1 MTKSFVFDA
10 CHNLALENLLLRFLR
25 ECCVQGLDVAAKDTF
40 GMTEW
45 QMRKELL
52 EIQRCRSEKRR
63 YLSQE
68 VHNLKYSG

>member
-10 CHNLALENLLLRFLR
+10 CQNLAVENLLLRFLR
-25 ECCVQGLDVAAKDTF
+25 ECRAQGLDVIEKDTL

-68 VHNLKYSG
+68 ILNLKYSG